1 MKHLKYYSRV
11 VCLITLSAVLNG
23 STPLLCRA
31 QDLPQSPTAAQLIEA
46 SGVKG
51 GLVVHLG
58 CGDGKLTA
66 ALRVNERYIVHG
78 LDTDAAAVDSARKA
92 IRSQGIYGLV
102 SVDRWNGAR
111 LPYVDNSVNVLIS
124 EKPPGALKDEVLR
137 VLVPNGVALVRDGG
151 KWSKTVKPRP
161 KEMDEWTHYLYTA
174 ENNAVSNDAL
184 VGPPRHLQW
193 VGNPWWS
200 RHHDH
205 MASMSAL
212 VSANGRIFYIMDEG
226 SKASIQLPPK
236 WFLIARDAF
245 NGVILWKRP
254 IPLWNTH
261 KWPLK
266 SGPSQLPRRLV
277 AVGDRVYATPALDAP
292 VTVFDAATGDVV
304 KTYAGSEGTEEFVLS
319 DGILYCQITDAPL
332 KKNEYRQKF
341 TYVWDNSGFANKQFA
356 WDEKD
361 RTIMAVEADSGRV
374 LWTQRYPV
382 APLTLGVGREHVY
395 FHDGEKVV
403 ALDRKN
409 GELVWKSEPTERR
422 TPIPTG
428 FSPVLVVHDDVVLF
442 AGGTRSMSAF
452 SARDGRT
459 LWTGK
464 HLRGGHQSPE
474 DLLVIGGLV
483 WSGQIAVGTDSGI
496 FQGVD
501 LRTGEVKK
509 EFAPDIDI
517 YWFHHRCYRCK
528 ATNKY
533 ILASRTGIEFV
544 DLAKEHWDTNHWV
557 RGGCLYGVMPANGL
571 VYAPPH
577 SCGCYLESKLYG
589 FNALAPEIAW
599 RKELQ
604 EESDAARLERGPAY
618 GQAIRNPQSTIRKE
632 DWPTYRADAA
642 RSGTAN
648 TAVPTDLAQAW
659 QAKLGGRL
667 SSPVVAEGK
676 VFVAAVDTHTVHAFD
691 ENSGK
696 PLWNYTAGGRV
707 DSPPTIFE
715 GRVLFG
721 SADGYV
727 YCLRAADGQM
737 IWRFRAAPHDL
748 RLMAFEQLESVWP
761 VHGSVLV
768 QNGILYCLAGRS
780 MFLDNGL
787 RLLQLDPQTG
797 RKITETILNDRDPS
811 TGKNLQSLV
820 NGLNMPVALP
830 DILSSDGR
838 YLYLRSQRFELDG
851 RRPELAPRP
860 VTAQVGDDVHLFA
873 TTGFLDDSWFHRSY
887 WMFGRATAWGWGGWP
902 MAAHYVPY
910 GRILAV
916 DEANVY
922 GYGRK
927 PEYLAQS
934 SVLEYHIFAA
944 DKTIREES
952 IKRAQRGDQEMN
964 AQGKQ
969 KNSAVADFAMR
980 KSFPP
985 ELRAGADFKWKLEN
999 PPLIARALVLAGKTL
1014 FLAGPPDVVDE
1025 EQAFFSPDDPAIQ
1038 RKLAEQ
1044 DEAMEGKKGA
1054 LLWAVSASDGT
1065 KKAELALESPPVFDG
1080 MAAANGRLY
1089 MATMDGRVMCLAPRS
1104 GE

>member
-1 MKHLKYYSRV
+1 MNYVRLRAVCV
-11 VCLITLSAVLNG
+11 VAFLAILNG
-23 STPLLCRA
+23 SAMWLCGA
-31 QDLPQSPTAAQLIEA
+31 PELPKSPTAAQLIEA
-46 SGVKG
+46 SGIQG
-51 GLVVHLG
+51 GLVVHVG
-58 CGDGKLTA
+58 CGDGKMTA
-66 ALRVNERYIVHG
+66 ALRVNERYMVHG
-78 LDTDAAAVDSARKA
+78 LDTDAAAVESARKA
-92 IRSQGIYGLV
+92 IQAQGIYGIV
-102 SVDRWNGAR
+102 SVDRWNGTR

-124 EKPPGALKDEVLR
+124 EKPLGALKDEVLR
-137 VLVPNGVALVRDGG
+137 VLVPNGVALVREGET
-151 KWSKTVKPRP
+151 WSRIVKPRP

-174 ENNAVSNDAL
+174 ENNAVSNDSL

-193 VGNPWWS
+193 VGSPRWA

-245 NGVILWKRP
+245 NGVVLWKRP
-254 IPLWNTH
+254 LPLWNTH
-261 KWPLK
+261 LWPLK

-292 VTVFDAATGDVV
+292 VTVFDAATGNVV
-304 KTYAGSEGTEEFVLS
+304 RTYAGSEGTEEFVLS
-319 DGILYCQITDAPL
+319 EGILFCQITDAPL

-341 TYVWDNSGFANKQFA
+341 TYVWDNMGFANKQFA
-356 WDEKD
+356 WDEKE
-361 RTIMAVEADSGRV
+361 RTIMAVEAESGRM
-374 LWTQRYPV
+374 LWSKRYPV

-403 ALDRKN
+403 ALNRKN
-409 GELVWKSEPTERR
+409 GELVWKSEPAERR
-422 TPIPTG
+422 RPIPTG

-442 AGGTRSMSAF
+442 AGGTRTMSAF
-452 SARDGRT
+452 SAQDGRT

-483 WSGQIAVGTDSGI
+483 WSGQIALGADSGI

-528 ATNKY
+528 ATNQY

-544 DLAKEHWDTNHWV
+544 DLAREHWDTNHWV
-557 RGGCLYGVMPANGL
+557 RGGCLYGIMPANGL

-589 FNALAPEIAW
+589 FNALAPEISW
-599 RKELQ
+599 RKQWQ
-604 EESDAARLERGPAY
+604 EESDAARLERGPAF
-618 GQAIRNPQSTIRKE
+618 GQEIRTPQFASRKE

-642 RSGTAN
+642 RSGAAK

-659 QAKLGGRL
+659 EAKLGGRL

-676 VFVAAVDTHTVHAFD
+676 VFVASVDTHTVHAFD
-691 ENSGK
+691 ESSGK
-696 PLWNYTAGGRV
+696 PLWSYTAGGRV
-707 DSPPTIFE
+707 DSPPTIYE

-721 SADGYV
+721 SADGWV

-748 RLMAFEQLESVWP
+748 RLVAFEQLESVWP

-768 QNGILYCLAGRS
+768 HNGIVYCLAGRS

-787 RLLQLDPQTG
+787 RLLQLDPKTG

-820 NGLNMPVALP
+820 SGLDMPVALP

-860 VTAQVGDDVHLFA
+860 VTDQVGDDVHLFA

-887 WMFGRATAWGWGGWP
+887 WMFGRATSWGWGGWP

-910 GRILAV
+910 GRILAF

-934 SVLEYHIFAA
+934 SVLEYQIFAA

-964 AQGKQ
+964 AKGKQ

-985 ELRAGADFKWKLEN
+985 ELRAGADFKWKMEN

-1014 FLAGPPDVVDE
+1014 FLAGPPDLVDE
-1025 EQAFFSPDDPAIQ
+1025 EQAFFNPDDPTIQ
-1038 RKLAEQ
+1038 KKLAEQ

-1054 LLWAVSASDGT
+1054 LVWAVSAADGS
-1065 KKAELALESPPVFDG
+1065 KKGELALESPPVFDG

-1089 MATMDGRVMCLAPRS
+1089 IATMDGRVMCLAARG